1 MEEFGS
7 NSKFT
12 ILEYIAIY
20 SYLFFYGLRGYC
32 FTDMLQY
39 HDLFSNIES
48 QDFTQGL
55 LGGFGP
61 GYLYCN
67 LLIYYFTENSFAFQF
82 IWTLIDV
89 LLLSII
95 LKRECGTY
103 FLYAFA
109 FLIPFF
115 SGIQINLFRNI
126 KSILIFF
133 WAIQYIR
140 ERKIIKYFVSI
151 FIAATFHITA
161 LFYFPLYFFVN
172 KPKFKT
178 HLFISLFAILFCFVG
193 VSLFY
198 EQFNLV
204 SILIGGKVESM
215 TAGYITNDALEG
227 GLTFGLLY
235 RIFLLFAVLIF
246 YKKLTTVNLS
256 MLNTALLY
264 LELSV
269 AFNSILVLRDRMSV
283 LFVLGV
289 ICIMPF
295 LINEIKSYNYGKLI
309 IRLNFLVLLGYVY
322 VQHSMPI
329 AEYENILF
337 SVPDRTKNEQR
348 ISNLD

>member
-1 MEEFGS
+1 MKVFS
-7 NSKFT
+7 NNTHFSK
-12 ILEYIAIY
+12 LEYIAIC

-32 FTDMLQY
+32 FTDMLMY
-39 HDLFSNIES
+39 HDIFSNIEK

-61 GYLYCN
+61 GYLYGN
-67 LLIYYFTENSFAFQF
+67 LLIHYFTENSFIFQF
-82 IWTLIDV
+82 LWTLIDV

-103 FLYAFA
+103 FLFAFA

-133 WAIQYIR
+133 WAIQYVR
-140 ERKIIKYFVSI
+140 DRKIIKYFVSI

-161 LFYFPLYFFVN
+161 LIYFPIYYFVN
-172 KPKFKT
+172 KPTYKT
-178 HLFISLFAILFCFVG
+178 HIFISFLALLFCFIG
-193 VSLFY
+193 VRLFY
-198 EQFNLV
+198 EYFFML
-204 SILIGGKVESM
+204 SILIGGKVEEM
-215 TAGYITNDALEG
+215 TAGYIVNNALEG
-227 GLTFGLLY
+227 GLTIGLLY
-235 RIFLLFAVLIF
+235 RIILLFALLGL
-246 YKKLTTVNLS
+246 YNKLTRVNLS

-295 LINEIKSYNYGKLI
+295 LINEIKSYKYGKLI
-309 IRLNFLVLLGYVY
+309 IKLNFLFLLGYVY

-329 AEYENILF
+329 AEYENIMF
-337 SVPDRTKNEQR
+337 SVPDRSKNEQR
-348 ISNLD
+348 IFDLH